1 MHVKLII
8 TIVHVNSFILNP
20 LWQITNGMWKCF
32 DVLRLLFSHLVTFG
46 VQVVTDLD
54 GNSLVQI
61 GTTGEE
67 GLRDGNFNDAI
78 FNRPQVSIKLISYSA
93 ILNWVS
99 CFFFWGIPKWVST
112 SKMSKKLY
120 LYIPSSIKKKKNKD
134 TH

>member
-1 MHVKLII
+1 
-8 TIVHVNSFILNP
+8 
-20 LWQITNGMWKCF
+20 
-32 DVLRLLFSHLVTFG
+32 LLFSHLVTFG

-93 ILNWVS
+93 ILN
-99 CFFFWGIPKWVST
+99 
-112 SKMSKKLY
+112 
-120 LYIPSSIKKKKNKD
+120 
-134 TH
+134 